1 MSEVTDLVIP
11 KALIEELVKFLPKE
25 EQTTQTPNTI
35 TITNPVDLSTVKKTG
50 LYGLSIET
58 EVGRKLL
65 LQLQDSPY
73 DEQFYM
79 KAVRVD
85 PYHFAEIQTNYK
97 GEQVIVFKRK

>member
-25 EQTTQTPNTI
+25 EQTNPI

-58 EVGRKLL
+58 EHGRKLL